1 MTSPL
6 FGGLDAAALEAIAGQ
21 MRPRAFAAREVI
33 CREGEP
39 GTSLFVIRSGLARVE
54 VARPGGP
61 AHVALLRRGD
71 SIGEM
76 SFISGEPRAATV
88 TAAVPTTA
96 LELEQDTFAAIV
108 GRYPTILVNLGRI
121 LSQRLDETNR
131 REVERHHG
139 EAIGVFV
146 GQEGTPYVRD
156 LVALTRAA
164 SPRPVHVL
172 DLTETLPEER
182 PADATVAGVLGAID
196 RLLPAPV
203 TVLVLTRPDGEGL
216 LLADHLDRVLVLADR
231 DEAQAVATRLDGVVD
246 RVEAAI
252 VAPSSGEPEAV
263 AGAMVVRRVDPES
276 PRADLAWLG
285 RHLARTKLGL
295 ALGAGG
301 AKGYAHVGALQ
312 VLEESGFTV
321 DYVAGSSIGAI
332 VGSWLALGQ
341 DAGTIER
348 TMRGAF
354 TEEKV
359 AATFKL
365 SLAGT
370 STGLDV
376 MIDMLKETTGEKTFD
391 DLLIPLTVMT
401 VDLNARL
408 PAPLTGGPLWQALQA
423 ATALAG
429 LFPPVER
436 DGMRLVD
443 GLALVPVPTGAVQ
456 EQADV
461 TVSVNIMS
469 RDTLPAWPGQAPPAP
484 PPAARARMLDTLL
497 EVMDVGQLDAS
508 VRHAALADVPVTPR
522 FGPSSWRDFHL
533 ADLFLNAGRQAALEQ
548 LPLLKS
554 LAMPQFI
561 HTGKGV
567 THDHRAVHA

>member
-1 MTSPL
+1 MASPL
-6 FGGLDAAALEAIAGQ
+6 FDGLDAAALEAIAGQ
-21 MRPRAFAAREVI
+21 MRPRAFAAHEVI

-39 GTSLFVIRSGLARVE
+39 GTSLFIIRGGLARVE
-54 VARPGGP
+54 VARPGGT
-61 AHVALLRRGD
+61 AQVALLRRGD

-76 SFISGEPRAATV
+76 AFLTGEPRTATV
-88 TAAVPTTA
+88 TAMVPTTV
-96 LELEQDTFAAIV
+96 LEMGQDTFAAVV

-131 REVERHHG
+131 RQVERRHG
-139 EAIGVFV
+139 EAVAVLAGR
-146 GQEGTPYVRD
+146 EGIRYVRD

-164 SPRPVHVL
+164 SPRPVHLL

-182 PADATVAGVLGAID
+182 PDDASVVGVLGAID
-196 RLLPAPV
+196 RLLPAPA
-203 TVLVLTRPDGEGL
+203 TVLVIARPDDDGL
-216 LLADHLDRVLVLADR
+216 ALAEHMDRVLVLADP
-231 DEAQAVATRLDGVVD
+231 DEAHSVARTLADTGEPVELAVVG
-246 RVEAAI
+246 
-252 VAPSSGEPEAV
+252 PSAQSEPEANAV
-263 AGAMVVRRVDPES
+263 PIVRRVDPAS

-285 RHLARTKLGL
+285 RHITRTKLGL

-301 AKGYAHVGALQ
+301 AKGYAHVGALH
-312 VLEESGFTV
+312 VLEEAGFTV

-332 VGSWLALGQ
+332 VGSWLALGR
-341 DAGTIER
+341 DAATIER
-348 TMRGAF
+348 TMREAF

-376 MIDMLKETTGEKTFD
+376 MIEILKETTDEKSFA

-401 VDLNARL
+401 VDLNSRL
-408 PAPLTGGPLWQALQA
+408 PAPLTQGPLWQALQA

-436 DGMRLVD
+436 GGKRLVD
-443 GLALVPVPTGAVQ
+443 GLALVPVPTGVVQ
-456 EQADV
+456 AQADV

-469 RDTLPAWPGQAPPAP
+469 RETLPAWPGQEPPEPA
-484 PPAARARMLDTLL
+484 PAARARMLDTLL

-508 VRHAALADVPVTPR
+508 VRHAALADVPITPR

-533 ADLFLNAGRQAALEQ
+533 ADLFLYAGRQAAMEQ
-548 LPLLKS
+548 LPRLKS

-567 THDHRAVHA
+567 MHDHRAVHA